1 MDGEIACQSC
11 DLLVNVA
18 ATRHGES
25 ASCPRCGCFLTK
37 LHDDAL
43 HRVIAFSS
51 IGLMF
56 LAFASSYPFLSLSS
70 SGVESAI
77 TLIQAP
83 FALWSKGM
91 PEVAVL
97 VTAFI
102 IAIPALVLMMM
113 LTLCI
118 LITRGRYHSSL
129 LPLAKGIFIGQKWSM
144 VEVFLIAV
152 IVAMVKIAAMATVT
166 IGISFWAY
174 GAFAICFTLAASSL
188 DRYQCWQKIA
198 LLAIK

>member
-11 DLLVNVA
+11 DLLVSVP
-18 ATRHGES
+18 TTKHGER
-25 ASCPRCGCFLTK
+25 ASCPRCGCFLTRF
-37 LHDDAL
+37 HDDAL
-43 HRVIAFSS
+43 HRVLAFAS

-56 LAFASSYPFLSLSS
+56 LVFASSYPFLSLSS

-97 VTAFI
+97 VAAFI
-102 IAIPALVLMMM
+102 IVIPAIVLMMM

-118 LITRGRYHSSL
+118 LINRGRYHSSL

-174 GAFAICFTLAASSL
+174 AAFAICFTLATSNL
-188 DRYQCWQKIA
+188 DRYQCWKKIE
-198 LLAIK
+198 LLATK

>member
-1 MDGEIACQSC
+1 MDGETACQSC
-11 DLLVNVA
+11 DLLVSVA
-18 ATRHGES
+18 ATKHGES
-25 ASCPRCGCFLTK
+25 ASCPRCGCFLTRF
-37 LHDDAL
+37 HDDAL
-43 HRVIAFSS
+43 HRVLAFAS

-56 LAFASSYPFLSLSS
+56 LVFASSYPFLSLSS
-70 SGVESAI
+70 SGIESAI

-97 VTAFI
+97 VAAFI
-102 IAIPALVLMMM
+102 IVIPAIILIMM
-113 LTLCI
+113 LALCV
-118 LITRGRYHSSL
+118 LLNRGRYHSSL
-129 LPLAKGIFIGQKWSM
+129 LPLAKGIFIGQRWSM

-166 IGISFWAY
+166 IGMAFWAY
-174 GAFAICFTLAASSL
+174 AAFAICFTLATSNL
-188 DRYQCWQKIA
+188 DRYQCWQKIE